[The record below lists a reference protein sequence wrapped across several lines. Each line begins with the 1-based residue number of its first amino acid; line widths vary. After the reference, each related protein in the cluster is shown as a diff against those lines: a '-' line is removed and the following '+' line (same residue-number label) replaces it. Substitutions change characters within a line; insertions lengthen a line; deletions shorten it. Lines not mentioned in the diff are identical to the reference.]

1 MIKHL
6 FCFSVMLPFLGF
18 SQLQIK
24 GTFSPPN
31 EFKTTMLYHLSGGSS
46 DYVSYGTVNAQGDMQ
61 IELGAS
67 VPSGIYR
74 LVYALPQADHNF
86 EFIYDANEDVVFNF
100 DMDSGV
106 EFIDSKENQLFHSYT
121 QAINAAQKELLQM
134 YSKSPMDSQLYKL
147 RSQKIDSIQK
157 TYTALSKG
165 TIAAQFITAS
175 QPYIPSKPEDANTYT
190 RNLKAHYFEAIDFQD
205 SVLQSSNFLIDKSF
219 NYILQLHTS
228 KTPSFQD
235 FKANVDAVC
244 QQFSIAKP
252 EFQLTSLVALKDFL
266 IASQLE
272 FLAVYLTKTYIL
284 PLAHQLKDL
293 DQVVKLEDFVRV
305 AIGVKAPDFLIENQ
319 TSLYDL
325 DDATN
330 YLLIFWSS
338 DCGHCL
344 NELPEVYSYFL
355 SHPEKDLKVIA
366 VGLEKTTEKWQE
378 MIKQWPKFT
387 HVLAEGKWENDLPK
401 RYVVEATPS
410 YFILD
415 ANKAITSKPYL
426 LKDLTSV
433 LDQK

>member
-1 MIKHL
+1 M
-6 FCFSVMLPFLGF
+6 
-18 SQLQIK
+18 
-24 GTFSPPN
+24 
-31 EFKTTMLYHLSGGSS
+31 
-46 DYVSYGTVNAQGDMQ
+46 
-61 IELGAS
+61 
-67 VPSGIYR
+67 
-74 LVYALPQADHNF
+74 
-86 EFIYDANEDVVFNF
+86 
-100 DMDSGV
+100 
-106 EFIDSKENQLFHSYT
+106 
-121 QAINAAQKELLQM
+121 
-134 YSKSPMDSQLYKL
+134 
-147 RSQKIDSIQK
+147 
-157 TYTALSKG
+157 
-165 TIAAQFITAS
+165 
-175 QPYIPSKPEDANTYT
+175 
-190 RNLKAHYFEAIDFQD
+190 
-205 SVLQSSNFLIDKSF
+205 LQSSNFLIDKSF

-344 NELPEVYSYFL
+344 NELPEVYSYFFI
-355 SHPEKDLKVIA
+355 SSRKKTLK
-366 VGLEKTTEKWQE
+366 
-378 MIKQWPKFT
+378 
-387 HVLAEGKWENDLPK
+387 
-401 RYVVEATPS
+401 
-410 YFILD
+410 
-415 ANKAITSKPYL
+415 
-426 LKDLTSV
+426 
-433 LDQK
+433 